1 MDRIRDI
8 KDVIDLLV
16 NDAIEVSIETNVYPS
31 IYLSVAIYEYE
42 KYGDY
47 FLIKYK
53 NPYNTFLTEN
63 MYFNY
68 ADAMRKFSAI
78 NGIYSKVLLS
88 ERNILKKIYKN
99 DNDIDGVLSII
110 ENYNL
115 KQLNSHLIQN
125 MVHFKRPIIDMKEED
140 KKQKIEIYKVCR
152 FSSSATLIRTINL
165 EEAKYICNNNP
176 GTMVIDSKG
185 NRIHGNKD
193 VERKLNN
200 NIKDINYT
208 KGIDIGTIINVQ
220 KANLYK
226 SAKSES
232 PVRNISG
239 SYKIASNRINNRYKI
254 VNIKDETLV
263 YGYINIKEIE
273 KIK

>member
-31 IYLSVAIYEYE
+31 IYLGVAIYEYE

-99 DNDIDGVLSII
+99 NNDIDGVLTII

-165 EEAKYICNNNP
+165 EEAKYVCNNNP

-185 NRIHGNKD
+185 NRIYGNKD

-200 NIKDINYT
+200 NIRDINYT

-226 SAKSES
+226 SAKSET
-232 PVRNISG
+232 PIRNISG

>member
-1 MDRIRDI
+1 M
-8 KDVIDLLV
+8 
-16 NDAIEVSIETNVYPS
+16 
-31 IYLSVAIYEYE
+31 
-42 KYGDY
+42 
-47 FLIKYK
+47 LI
-53 NPYNTFLTEN
+53 
-63 MYFNY
+63 
-68 ADAMRKFSAI
+68 
-78 NGIYSKVLLS
+78 
-88 ERNILKKIYKN
+88 
-99 DNDIDGVLSII
+99 II

-165 EEAKYICNNNP
+165 EEAKYVCNNNP

-185 NRIHGNKD
+185 NRIYGNKD
-193 VERKLNN
+193 IERKLNN
-200 NIKDINYT
+200 NIRDINYT

-226 SAKSES
+226 SAKSGS

>member
-31 IYLSVAIYEYE
+31 IYLGVAIYEYE

-68 ADAMRKFSAI
+68 TDAMRKFSAI

-185 NRIHGNKD
+185 NRIYGNKD

-200 NIKDINYT
+200 NIRDINYT
-208 KGIDIGTIINVQ
+208 KGIDIGTIINIQ

-232 PVRNISG
+232 PIRNISG

>member
-31 IYLSVAIYEYE
+31 IYLGVAIYEYE

-68 ADAMRKFSAI
+68 TDAMRKFSAI

-185 NRIHGNKD
+185 NRIYGNKD

-232 PVRNISG
+232 PIRNISG

>member
-1 MDRIRDI
+1 MNRIIDI
-8 KDVIDLLV
+8 KDIIDLLT
-16 NDAIEVSIETNVYPS
+16 NDAITVSIETNVYPS
-31 IYLSVAIYEYE
+31 IYLGVAIYEYE

-53 NPYNTFLTEN
+53 NPYNTFLKEN

-88 ERNILKKIYKN
+88 EKNILKKIYKN
-99 DNDIDGVLSII
+99 DNDIDHILALI
-110 ENYNL
+110 EYYNL
-115 KQLNSHLIQN
+115 KRQNIYLIQN

-140 KKQKIEIYKVCR
+140 KKQKIEIYRVCR
-152 FSSSATLIRTINL
+152 FSSSTTLIKTINL

-185 NRIHGNKD
+185 NKIYGNKD
-193 VERKLNN
+193 IERKLNN
-200 NIKDINYT
+200 NIEDINYI

-232 PVRNISG
+232 PTRNISG
-239 SYKIASNRINNRYKI
+239 SYKIASNKINNRYKI

>member
-31 IYLSVAIYEYE
+31 IYLGVAIYEYE

-99 DNDIDGVLSII
+99 NNDIDGVLTII

-165 EEAKYICNNNP
+165 EEAKYVCNNNP

-226 SAKSES
+226 SAKSGS